1 MELRIHTLGD
11 FDISFEEQSI
21 LGDTNRSYKL
31 IKLLEYFITFRGRK
45 LLPETIIENLWS
57 DNEYSDPKNVLRTQI
72 FRLRQILKKTPAKD
86 IDISQCFN
94 ISFSNGYYCFE
105 LGKQAVLDVEEFE
118 NYINQGDKVKEND
131 IDEAIKLY
139 KKALQLYKGPYLSEN
154 AYEVW
159 LIPVR
164 NHYRRLYLKTI
175 FKLLEMYKEKEDYA
189 SIIEQCEEVII
200 TEPYEEALHIYLIEA
215 MLKIG
220 QIKNAMSHY
229 EYVTSLLNKEMG
241 VKSTPAL
248 KSVYRKIQSYYD
260 EKSETNI
267 KSIVTKLEE
276 SSVDGAL
283 LCDSDYF
290 RFLYNIE
297 KRKSLRE
304 EGKSIIMSLITLDYQ
319 GKDKNKNDELTK
331 IIKIMSGVLQK
342 SLRKGDIYSFWN
354 DTQILI
360 MLNGAKEEGLEK
372 IKTRIM
378 RNFNNAAKTNICK
391 INVEFLPVMEDRNII

>member
-11 FDISFEEQSI
+11 FDVSFEEQSI
-21 LGDTNRSYKL
+21 LGESNRSYKL

-72 FRLRQILKKTPAKD
+72 FRLRQVLKKTAAKG

-94 ISFSNGYYCFE
+94 INFSNGYYCFE
-105 LGKQAVLDVEEFE
+105 LGRQAVLDVEEFE
-118 NYINQGDKVKEND
+118 TYINQGDKVKEND
-131 IDEAIKLY
+131 INEAIKLF

-159 LIPVR
+159 LIPIR

-189 SIIEQCEEVII
+189 GIIEQCEEVII

-229 EYVTSLLNKEMG
+229 EYVTSLLSREMG
-241 VKSTPAL
+241 IKSSPAL
-248 KSVYRKIQSYYD
+248 KDVYRKIQNYYD
-260 EKSETNI
+260 EKSEASI
-267 KSIVTKLEE
+267 KSIMTKLEE

-297 KRKSLRE
+297 KRKGLRE
-304 EGKSIIMSLITLDYQ
+304 DRKNIVMSLITMDYHR
-319 GKDKNKNDELTK
+319 KNNNNDELTK
-331 IIKIMSGVLQK
+331 IIKIMSSVLHK

-360 MLNGAKEEGLEK
+360 MLNGAREEGLEK

-378 RNFNNAAKTNICK
+378 RNFNNMAKTNICK
-391 INVEFLPVMEDRNII
+391 INVEFLPVMEDRSII